1 MILIYKVVVMC
12 VMLLWYYFVVV
23 YIGFRVYISIFLN
36 IVFEEVN
43 FLFFEVLEILLD
55 YEKKE

>member
-43 FLFFEVLEILLD
+43 FLFFEMLEILLD
-55 YEKKE
+55 Y